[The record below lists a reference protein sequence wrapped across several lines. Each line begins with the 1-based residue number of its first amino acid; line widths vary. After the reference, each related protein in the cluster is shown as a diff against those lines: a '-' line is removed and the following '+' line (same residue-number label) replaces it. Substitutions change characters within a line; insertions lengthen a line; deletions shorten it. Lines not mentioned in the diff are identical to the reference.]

1 MVNLGT
7 QYSPDKIRLIGD
19 PFISFLVKTIMFR
32 RLAMAPKIIMTKHI
46 YPCSFL
52 YSRLKSCK
60 SVHIFEGGVDGSI
73 SEVGLSDEIVDT
85 IGDSDEIVG
94 T

>member
-1 MVNLGT
+1 
-7 QYSPDKIRLIGD
+7 
-19 PFISFLVKTIMFR
+19 
-32 RLAMAPKIIMTKHI
+32 MAPKMIITKQM

-60 SVHIFEGGVDGSI
+60 SVHIFVGGKDGSI
-73 SEVGLSDEIVDT
+73 SEVGVSDEIVDV
-85 IGDSDEIVG
+85 IGDRDEIVG